1 MLSYV
6 VGEGRAVTADLSPDA
21 VLLQVSRLA
30 KVDSPREGELQFL
43 QDWLERPMMGNSF
56 LRGREATVWK
66 DRTARD
72 MVTLAERKSDSDPFS
87 TWLSTGLVGVF
98 DRVWGNR
105 RKHPISADPE
115 SGIVEYDNSRLSSI
129 SNAVSVTFASL
140 VPTVSVLVLDY
151 VCSTKVRLGLLI
163 LFTALFSAALA
174 AFTTARK
181 IEIFSAVA
189 A

>member
-1 MLSYV
+1 M
-6 VGEGRAVTADLSPDA
+6 ADLSPDA
-21 VLLQVSRLA
+21 ALLQISQLA
-30 KVDSPREGELQFL
+30 KVDSPREDELHFL

-56 LRGREATVWK
+56 LRGREATVWR
-66 DRTARD
+66 DRTAKE
-72 MVTLAERKSDSDPFS
+72 MVTLAERKLDSDPFS
-87 TWLSTGLVGVF
+87 TWLSTGLVSIF

-105 RKHPISADPE
+105 RKNPILADSD

-140 VPTVSVLVLDY
+140 VPTVSVLALNY
-151 VCSTKVRLGLLI
+151 VCSTQTRLGLLI
-163 LFTALFSAALA
+163 LFTALFLAALA

>member
-72 MVTLAERKSDSDPFS
+72 MVTLAERKLDSDPFS